1 MSDLEAR
8 VDALFELVQYL
19 VEREQEREKAE
30 KIKLQLQM
38 ESQYYTNQ
46 FLIGMRKKN
55 GPSWIVDEAME
66 Q

>member
-38 ESQYYTNQ
+38 ESLNEIVKYRRSAGLPPYRND
-46 FLIGMRKKN
+46 LAR
-55 GPSWIVDEAME
+55 SWEKR
-66 Q
+66 